1 MRGSLLSKFRT
12 KKNIDYPGITIFPE
26 PGKNKSTRKPSNDD
40 SACHENRGFWDNGD
54 QTKVS
59 ETRSFASPH
68 QRKNFL
74 KDAIS
79 SQCEAGAV
87 RTLDRARRVLPAVN
101 STNVAS
107 SLATGNSDHLL
118 ESAREILAIHGYRT
132 SSTCSSTQPLSSINP
147 TFSEQKTVVALNKA
161 VTDEKTIC
169 PSSRVSA
176 LRLRRRGKVASEV
189 TLADVHEK
197 RCAAEERKVKE
208 LEHVRDEL
216 ESRIERKKQK
226 TEKRKVKQ
234 QQRSESKKEQKE
246 LREKCVRKVK
256 DRVS

>member
-1 MRGSLLSKFRT
+1 MCGSLLSKFRK
-12 KKNIDYPGITIFPE
+12 KKNNVYPGITIFPE
-26 PGKNKSTRKPSNDD
+26 PGKNKSTRRPPNDD
-40 SACHENRGFWDNGD
+40 SACHENRGLWDNGD

-59 ETRSFASPH
+59 FIGITH
-68 QRKNFL
+68 QRKNLL
-74 KDAIS
+74 KEAIS

-87 RTLDRARRVLPAVN
+87 RALDRARRVLPAVN
-101 STNVAS
+101 STSVAS
-107 SLATGNSDHLL
+107 SLATRNSDHLL

-147 TFSEQKTVVALNKA
+147 TFPEQKTVVALNKA

-169 PSSRVSA
+169 PSSRVS
-176 LRLRRRGKVASEV
+176 LRLRRRVKVASEI

-197 RCAAEERKVKE
+197 KCAAEERKLKE
-208 LEHVRDEL
+208 LEHVRDQL

-234 QQRSESKKEQKE
+234 QQRRESKKEQKE
-246 LREKCVRKVK
+246 LREKCARKVK

>member
-1 MRGSLLSKFRT
+1 MCGSLLSKFR
-12 KKNIDYPGITIFPE
+12 KKNNIVYPGITIFPK
-26 PGKNKSTRKPSNDD
+26 PGKNKSTRRPSNDD

-59 ETRSFASPH
+59 ETRSLASPH
-68 QRKNFL
+68 PRKNLL

-87 RTLDRARRVLPAVN
+87 PALDRARRVLPAVN

-107 SLATGNSDHLL
+107 SLATRNSDNLL

-147 TFSEQKTVVALNKA
+147 TFPEQKTVVALNKA

-169 PSSRVSA
+169 PSSRVS
-176 LRLRRRGKVASEV
+176 LRLRRRVKVASEI

-197 RCAAEERKVKE
+197 RCAAEERKLKE
-208 LEHVRDEL
+208 LEHVRDQL
-216 ESRIERKKQK
+216 ESRIEQKKQK
-226 TEKRKVKQ
+226 TEKGKVKQ
-234 QQRSESKKEQKE
+234 QQRRESKKEQKE
-246 LREKCVRKVK
+246 LQEKCARKVK

>member
-1 MRGSLLSKFRT
+1 MCGSLLSKFRK
-12 KKNIDYPGITIFPE
+12 KKNIVYPGITIFPE
-26 PGKNKSTRKPSNDD
+26 PGKNKSTGEPSNDD
-40 SACHENRGFWDNGD
+40 SACHEKRGFWDNGD

-59 ETRSFASPH
+59 ETRSLASPH
-68 QRKNFL
+68 QRKNLL

-87 RTLDRARRVLPAVN
+87 RALDRARRVLPAVN

-107 SLATGNSDHLL
+107 SLATRNADHLL

-147 TFSEQKTVVALNKA
+147 TFPEQKTVVALNKA

-169 PSSRVSA
+169 PSSRI
-176 LRLRRRGKVASEV
+176 

-197 RCAAEERKVKE
+197 RQAAEERKLKE
-208 LEHVRDEL
+208 LEHVRDQL

-234 QQRSESKKEQKE
+234 QQRRESKKEQKE
-246 LREKCVRKVK
+246 LREKCARKVK

>member
-1 MRGSLLSKFRT
+1 MCGSLLSKFR
-12 KKNIDYPGITIFPE
+12 KKKTSFKAGITIFPE

-59 ETRSFASPH
+59 ETRSLASPH
-68 QRKNFL
+68 QRKNLL

-87 RTLDRARRVLPAVN
+87 RALDRARRVLPAVN

-107 SLATGNSDHLL
+107 SLPTGNSDHLL

-147 TFSEQKTVVALNKA
+147 TFSEQKTVMALNKA
-161 VTDEKTIC
+161 EDWEKKGEAT
-169 PSSRVSA
+169 A
-176 LRLRRRGKVASEV
+176 
-189 TLADVHEK
+189 EK
-197 RCAAEERKVKE
+197 G
-208 LEHVRDEL
+208 
-216 ESRIERKKQK
+216 
-226 TEKRKVKQ
+226 
-234 QQRSESKKEQKE
+234 EQKE
-246 LREKCVRKVK
+246 TERDARNVCEEGQRQSKLISLSNCNLACVAGEGKKKRDWK
-256 DRVS
+256 DWGSRFSSPPLPFIVLVRANCN